1 MSTWERLTRAGRSL
15 LGREHAPEPAP
26 TAAPAAPASRPI
38 SEPIAEPLSEPA
50 SDPDPSSPPP
60 PPGAP
65 PFTTARGFTGWF
77 EQRAQR
83 VVEQA
88 YQTRAADLE
97 ERAMRAMT
105 SVYEKAADD
114 LEERAVRAM
123 RRAIEAE
130 AGRLQTAIEHGIA
143 VKKREV
149 RLSLLVLVVSSLVY
163 LTLYWFTSRPGAP

>member
-15 LGREHAPEPAP
+15 LGREPAP
-26 TAAPAAPASRPI
+26 DPATPATPASQPISDPI
-38 SEPIAEPLSEPA
+38 SEPA
-50 SDPDPSSPPP
+50 SAPDPSSPPP

-97 ERAMRAMT
+97 ERAMRAMS

-163 LTLYWFTSRPGAP
+163 LALYWFTSRPGTP